1 METEKITSVLHSV
14 FGGADK
20 RDWEQVEKAF
30 APQVIYDYTSMAGG
44 QPLVLQPQEII
55 RMWKQLLPG
64 FDKTA
69 HHIADFDITIQ
80 GDTATARFTGHASH
94 LIADAEWIV
103 EGNYEV
109 ALEKNA
115 AIWQITAFKFN
126 LQNQGGDLQLPQKAM
141 ARVAG

>member
-1 METEKITSVLHSV
+1 METEKIALVLHSV
-14 FGGADK
+14 FGGADS
-20 RDWEQVEKAF
+20 RDWEQVQRAF
-30 APQVIYDYTSMAGG
+30 AAEVVYDYTSMAGG
-44 QPLVLQPQEII
+44 QPLVLPPQEII
-55 RMWKQLLPG
+55 HMWKQLLPG

-69 HHIADFDITIQ
+69 HHIADFDIAIQ

-109 ALEKNA
+109 ALKKNTA
-115 AIWQITAFKFN
+115 VWQITAFKFI
-126 LQNQGGDLQLPQKAM
+126 LRNQGGDLQLPQKAM